1 VVARSQNI
9 LNYIL
14 TLGNHSATST
24 LEPVRLRRAE
34 KPSISIVI
42 PAFNEAAYIA
52 KTLGSLFKA
61 SLSYGTN
68 VEAIVVDNN
77 STDAT
82 AEIARSFGATVVYEP
97 VNQIARARNAGAR
110 AASGDCLVFLDAD
123 TIIEGDILDKVAAT
137 LASGQVIGGG
147 AWAEPD
153 SDWLGRFVFKYL
165 INMALAIRNVTVG
178 PFLYC
183 DRAAFQKVGGF
194 DEALYAAEEFS
205 LASRLKEEGRR
216 ANKQW
221 QIIRYDRRHR
231 VVTSA
236 RKFRRF
242 GGLEM
247 AVQNAHLIWKPNQKL
262 RQKSQCWFWY
272 ETRKED

>member
-1 VVARSQNI
+1 MAHAQDI
-9 LNYIL
+9 LSYLL
-14 TLGNHSATST
+14 TLGNHTGAPRP
-24 LEPVRLRRAE
+24 EPVRPRRAN
-34 KPSISIVI
+34 KPSISVVI
-42 PAFNEAAYIA
+42 PAYNEAAYIP
-52 KTLGSLFKA
+52 KTLSSLFKA
-61 SLSYGTN
+61 TNDYGSG

-77 STDAT
+77 STDDT
-82 AEIARSFGATVVYEP
+82 AEIARSFGATVVFEP
-97 VNQIARARNAGAR
+97 INQIARARNAGAR
-110 AASGDCLVFLDAD
+110 AASGEYLVFLDAD
-123 TIIEGDILDKVAAT
+123 TVIEGNILDKVAAT
-137 LASGQVIGGG
+137 LSSGRVIGGG

-165 INMALAIRNVTVG
+165 INRGLALKNVTVG

-183 DRAAFQKVGGF
+183 EREAFQKVGGF

-205 LASRLKEEGRR
+205 LARRLKREGRKS
-216 ANKQW
+216 NKQW
-221 QIIRYDRRHR
+221 KIIRYDKRHR

-262 RQKSQCWFWY
+262 REKNQCWFWY
-272 ETRKED
+272 DARKKD